1 MNYTVRY
8 NNKAEKH
15 HRFELLLNGKY
26 EASFMKPAALLSYC
40 DDFNIKLGK
49 KHNAQILNERGT
61 K

>member
-1 MNYTVRY
+1 MTYTVRY

-15 HRFELLLNGKY
+15 HRFELLCDGKY

-49 KHNAQILNERGT
+49 EHNA
-61 K
+61 